1 MVATPIWIAGYGHQP
16 TGSTASPVRIA
27 SFGKA
32 LPAATEVWIVGYGGS
47 RPAPPA
53 LGATIVWIVGSGV
66 SSVGATPVWIA
77 GVGGAVR
84 G

>member
-16 TGSTASPVRIA
+16 TGSTASPVRVV
-27 SFGKA
+27 SYGKA
-32 LPAATEVWIVGYGGS
+32 FPGATEVWIVGFGGS

-53 LGATIVWIVGSGV
+53 LGATVVWITPPA
-66 SSVGATPVWIA
+66 GATPIWIA
-77 GVGGAVR
+77 GVGGQVR